1 MTDEDCNTSSMCA
14 INALKLDLPRCPEIC
29 KACVDGRHVFHICN
43 ELGDLSA
50 YVERRLIS
58 GKSSEIIKLE
68 GWAEDDL
75 WLENLL
81 EMVAHVMNKRG
92 KNAGN
97 SSDR

>member
-1 MTDEDCNTSSMCA
+1 MTIEDCNTSSAYAM
-14 INALKLDLPRCPEIC
+14 NVLKLDLPKCPEIC
-29 KACVDGRHVFHICN
+29 KACIDGRHVFHICN

-50 YVERRLIS
+50 YIENRLIS
-58 GKSSEIIKLE
+58 GKESKIIKLE

-92 KNAGN
+92 KNAG
-97 SSDR
+97 SPSDR